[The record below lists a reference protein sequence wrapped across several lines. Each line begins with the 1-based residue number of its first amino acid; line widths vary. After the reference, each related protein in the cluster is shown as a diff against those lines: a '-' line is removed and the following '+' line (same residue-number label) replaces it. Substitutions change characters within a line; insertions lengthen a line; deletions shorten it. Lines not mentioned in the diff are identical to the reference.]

1 MAFGEKDYVTQK
13 EIENSY
19 QFKLIKRVLK
29 SEYDWIID
37 VLVPDDDKINKY
49 SIIFLDIVINPF
61 ILQREIKLPFE
72 PYMKR
77 YFDYQKVNSP
87 TYTTSFFQTM
97 FHGFENSELKSIND
111 SLEKTMRMVASSPSI
126 PEELKLNKKRT
137 YSPGTYIVPYLDVPE
152 DIVYKQRYY

>member
-97 FHGFENSELKSIND
+97 FYGSENSGLRELND

-126 PEELKLNKKRT
+126 PEELKLNKQRT
-137 YSPGTYIVPYLDVPE
+137 YSPGTYIVPNLDAPK
-152 DIVYKQRYY
+152 DIVYKERYY